1 LGAETSATHLIFFIM
16 AMILAAS
23 VAGVVYVNVN
33 AIKDATNAGGNTL
46 SKQLKTDIT
55 IINDPGNIPSAGNVY
70 SFYVKNTGKTNLAQ
84 SQVTVIINGIVI
96 PDADV
101 NKTVI
106 VGSSVWR
113 PTDVLQLDVTY
124 ASMPAENNIRVIT
137 ENGIEDTLDF
147 KN

>member
-1 LGAETSATHLIFFIM
+1 M

-55 IINDPGNIPSAGNVY
+55 IINDPGNIPRAGNVY

-84 SQVTVIINGIVI
+84 SQVTVIINGAVT

-101 NKTVI
+101 TKTI
-106 VGSSVWR
+106 IGGSSVWR

-137 ENGIEDTLDF
+137 ENGIEDSLDF
-147 KN
+147 IR